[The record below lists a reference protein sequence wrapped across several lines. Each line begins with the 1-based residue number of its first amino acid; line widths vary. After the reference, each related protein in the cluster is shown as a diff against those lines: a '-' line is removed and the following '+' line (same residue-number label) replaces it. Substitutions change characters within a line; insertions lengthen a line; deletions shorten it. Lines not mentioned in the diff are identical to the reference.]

1 MRFKAIFIILVYAVI
16 AGCSGITVS
25 QDYDQQTDFAS
36 LKTYA
41 WKKGP
46 EAAYDDMAE
55 LSPLVAARIRNAI
68 ERELEAKDITYSE
81 TSADFLVD
89 YNLKVESRISSSNV
103 QTSIGF
109 GTGGYRSFGAIGIS
123 SAPDIRQYD
132 EGTLYIDFY
141 ASDNNKLVWRGISSQ
156 AIDKHAD
163 PDTLTE
169 QINLNVQK
177 ILEQYPPGASH
188 TSS

>member
-1 MRFKAIFIILVYAVI
+1 MRFQALITFLIITMV

-25 QDYDQQTDFAS
+25 QDYDKQANFAE

-41 WKKGP
+41 WKSDPDAVK
-46 EAAYDDMAE
+46 DDEAE
-55 LSPLVAARIRNAI
+55 LSPLVAARIRSAI
-68 ERELEAKDITYSE
+68 ERELEAKGIAYSE

-89 YNLKVESRISSSNV
+89 YNLKVESKISSSNV

-123 SAPDIRQYD
+123 SAPDIHQYD

-141 ASDNNKLVWRGISSQ
+141 ASGNNKLVWRGISSQ
-156 AIDKHAD
+156 AIDKHED
-163 PDTLTE
+163 PDKLTE
-169 QINLNVQK
+169 QVNLNVQK
-177 ILEQYPPGASH
+177 ILEQFPPKEAGGA
-188 TSS
+188 